1 MESRELAVG
10 YNRPVVEGEEL
21 GRRLKALRELR
32 GISQV
37 AFGEMLA
44 AEGFGKH
51 DIGRVERGGMA
62 MQGALRREAA
72 RLLRVPEDV
81 FVVDDVDAVLWQNP
95 DTQLNRIEQAIG
107 EILSRLPE
115 QDHEAEILRETT
127 EGARQDALSDA
138 NSGASAHTADQS
150 GKAP

>member
-10 YNRPVVEGEEL
+10 YNGPVVEGEEL

-37 AFGEMLA
+37 EFGELLA

-51 DIGRVERGGMA
+51 DIGRVERGGMS

-81 FVVDDVDAVLWQNP
+81 FLADDVDSVLWR
-95 DTQLNRIEQAIG
+95 DEATQLERVEAKLNLILRYLSTAKPG
-107 EILSRLPE
+107 EDAPE
-115 QDHEAEILRETT
+115 DLLGDMERELDSAEAEREDPP
-127 EGARQDALSDA
+127 AV
-138 NSGASAHTADQS
+138 SA
-150 GKAP
+150 

>member
-1 MESRELAVG
+1 MESRELVVG

-37 AFGEMLA
+37 EFGELLA

-51 DIGRVERGGMA
+51 DIGRVERGGMS

-81 FVVDDVDAVLWQNP
+81 FVVDDVDDVLWR
-95 DTQLNRIEQAIG
+95 DEATQLDRIEQRLIAI
-107 EILSRLPE
+107 ERTITSLEDDALPE
-115 QDHEAEILRETT
+115 PQGVLGRDLAADAPSPREADR
-127 EGARQDALSDA
+127 RQRPQA
-138 NSGASAHTADQS
+138 AD
-150 GKAP
+150 